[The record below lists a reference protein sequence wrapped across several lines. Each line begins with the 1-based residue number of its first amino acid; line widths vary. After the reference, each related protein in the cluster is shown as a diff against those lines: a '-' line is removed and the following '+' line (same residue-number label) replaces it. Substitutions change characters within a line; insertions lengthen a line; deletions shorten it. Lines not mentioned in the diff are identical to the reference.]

1 MSTQNLIIYKFKSL
15 YQILE
20 ELSLDLNFKIL
31 FADNENS
38 LKNKIENLK
47 HYLVMSDKAY
57 LKINNEFIL
66 NDTPINIFN
75 LVEKINIKFLKI
87 QFNNQSELK
96 IKNYFINLNSRDL
109 LMNNIKLKLTEKE
122 INTIIYLSKSAKPV
136 SVTELEKKV
145 WSYQSDIETHT
156 VETHI
161 YRLRKKIFNAF
172 GDNQFILSEKNGYYI
187 K

>member
-57 LKINNEFIL
+57 LNINNEFIL

-161 YRLRKKIFNAF
+161 YR
-172 GDNQFILSEKNGYYI
+172 
-187 K
+187 

>member
-57 LKINNEFIL
+57 LNINNEFIL

-172 GDNQFILSEKNGYYI
+172 GDNQFISSEKNGYYI

>member
-57 LKINNEFIL
+57 LNISNEFIL

-122 INTIIYLSKSAKPV
+122 INTIFIYL
-136 SVTELEKKV
+136 
-145 WSYQSDIETHT
+145 
-156 VETHI
+156 
-161 YRLRKKIFNAF
+161 
-172 GDNQFILSEKNGYYI
+172 NQQNQ
-187 K
+187 

>member
-57 LKINNEFIL
+57 LNINNEFIL